1 MADFDLNSILGS
13 LSAEDME
20 NLKKTASELL
30 GNMSAST
37 EREKQNNE
45 GNKNPEKN
53 WDNTQN
59 ILNGLGSLGMPDLS
73 QLSALAPVLQAVNG
87 NDERVEFINALRPL
101 LSDSRKKKADE
112 AMKLVRL
119 LSLIPLLQE
128 RGIM

>member
-13 LSAEDME
+13 LTAEDME

-37 EREKQNNE
+37 ESEKPKNQV
-45 GNKNPEKN
+45 NKNPEKN
-53 WDNTQN
+53 GDNTQN
-59 ILNGLGSLGMPDLS
+59 ILNSLGSLGMPDLS

-101 LSDSRKKKADE
+101 LSDGRKKKADE

>member
-13 LSAEDME
+13 LTAEDME

-30 GNMSAST
+30 GNMNTST
-37 EREKQNNE
+37 ESEKPKNQV
-45 GNKNPEKN
+45 NKNPEKN
-53 WDNTQN
+53 GDNTQN
-59 ILNGLGSLGMPDLS
+59 ILNSLGSLGMPDLS

-101 LSDSRKKKADE
+101 LSDGRKKKADE

>member
-20 NLKKTASELL
+20 NLKKTASEFL

-37 EREKQNNE
+37 EREKQKNE

-53 WDNTQN
+53 GDNTQS

-73 QLSALAPVLQAVNG
+73 QLSALVPVLQAVNG
-87 NDERVEFINALRPL
+87 KDERVEFINALRPL

>member
-20 NLKKTASELL
+20 NLKKTASEFL

-37 EREKQNNE
+37 EREKQKNE

-53 WDNTQN
+53 GDNTQS

>member
-13 LSAEDME
+13 LTAEDME

-30 GNMSAST
+30 GNMNTST
-37 EREKQNNE
+37 ESEKPKNQV
-45 GNKNPEKN
+45 NKNPEKN
-53 WDNTQN
+53 GDNTQS

-101 LSDSRKKKADE
+101 LSDGRKKKADE